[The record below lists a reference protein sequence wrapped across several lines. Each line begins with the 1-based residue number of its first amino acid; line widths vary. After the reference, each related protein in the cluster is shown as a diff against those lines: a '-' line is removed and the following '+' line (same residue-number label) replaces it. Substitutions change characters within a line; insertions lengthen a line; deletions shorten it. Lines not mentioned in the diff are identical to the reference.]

1 MVHCACL
8 SVWAH
13 CRELIVHRLCNIL
26 DFIRIVHISIVWT
39 IAFFLLFT
47 SVLRSSH
54 NLREAQK
61 ILSLY
66 CYSESLKIRMHMIA
80 MGVLLVPLFNCL
92 KKWLSGSFIVVSQ
105 NSFPIFFLFWP
116 SCKGPNLPHFL
127 TEAHTLDQNPIQTI
141 LHSKIKRQRKGC
153 YTEGRWRNASPF
165 CLFCMAAFSWA
176 THPKQYLLS
185 VKIFTTITVFF
196 TLHKNKIIGA
206 FSENIKLSTMLK
218 CNMGNNLLF
227 SDKQK
232 IYLHSADW

>member
-1 MVHCACL
+1 M
-8 SVWAH
+8 
-13 CRELIVHRLCNIL
+13 
-26 DFIRIVHISIVWT
+26 
-39 IAFFLLFT
+39 AFW
-47 SVLRSSH
+47 
-54 NLREAQK
+54 Q
-61 ILSLY
+61 LY
-66 CYSESLKIRMHMIA
+66 CGFSEFLPYIFSFLTFLQRSKSSTFSYWGTYIGSKSYPDHPSLK
-80 MGVLLVPLFNCL
+80 N
-92 KKWLSGSFIVVSQ
+92 Q
-105 NSFPIFFLFWP
+105 
-116 SCKGPNLPHFL
+116 
-127 TEAHTLDQNPIQTI
+127 
-141 LHSKIKRQRKGC
+141 RQRKGC
-153 YTEGRWRNASPF
+153 YTGGRWRNASPF